1 MLTKILPGG
10 IIALGLVIKNL
21 SSTNMIDKFQ
31 SIAEK
36 AFHSLRTNLRLG
48 PSNPVVY
55 GEYVEGVVKKINT
68 AFNSSKSPT
77 TKAPKSSK
85 TKSPKSKSPS
95 GQTLFASLRA
105 RVTTQFDRIQ
115 EEYGP
120 GIAMFGTLVATP
132 LLKTQFSLVYGH
144 FDTIRKRSIY
154 PTKPLKVGLQ
164 EVLGADTTMFG
175 SAVHT
180 GAQRSTRV
188 AVLAV
193 KNRGRTACAIANYN
207 RRDLGQFPSI
217 EQHGGKANGKSLS
230 SRR

>member
-1 MLTKILPGG
+1 
-10 IIALGLVIKNL
+10 
-21 SSTNMIDKFQ
+21 MIEKFQ
-31 SIAEK
+31 AIAEQ

-68 AFNSSKSPT
+68 AFGSSKDPT
-77 TKAPKSSK
+77 TKTS
-85 TKSPKSKSPS
+85 KSPKSPKVKSPKPKSPS
-95 GQTLFASLRA
+95 GRAIFASLRA

-132 LLKTQFSLVYGH
+132 LLKTQFSLLYGH

-180 GAQRSTRV
+180 GAQRLTRV

-207 RRDLGQFPSI
+207 RRDLGQFRLLELHRVRS
-217 EQHGGKANGKSLS
+217 
-230 SRR
+230 

>member
-1 MLTKILPGG
+1 
-10 IIALGLVIKNL
+10 
-21 SSTNMIDKFQ
+21 MIEKFQ
-31 SIAEK
+31 AIAEQ

-48 PSNPVVY
+48 PSNAVVY

-68 AFNSSKSPT
+68 AFSNSKNPTTKTSKSP
-77 TKAPKSSK
+77 KSPKSPK
-85 TKSPKSKSPS
+85 IKSPKSKSPS
-95 GQTLFASLRA
+95 GQTIFASLRA
-105 RVTTQFDRIQ
+105 RVATQFDRIQ

-132 LLKTQFSLVYGH
+132 LLKTQFSLLYGH

-180 GAQRSTRV
+180 GAQRLTRV

-207 RRDLGQFPSI
+207 RRDLGQFI
-217 EQHGGKANGKSLS
+217 SLELYRGRS
-230 SRR
+230 